1 MKHILEYLNFNPT
14 DDLSIEDMNRLKD
27 LGIMTKGQIDGYRR
41 QINGKRYLDSD
52 KSIGSG
58 YSDNI
63 YDIGFK
69 INSKLLYETDIYKLT
84 ELGLYLVSSNTQ
96 LKNGTL
102 MFSFSKY
109 FDRLNDCAIILSVGV
124 ASTYTD
130 TPIKFYVHSSLRK
143 SAQAY
148 GESASL
154 IKNFPDTVDMV
165 DSINTMVDYVI
176 NHIDLE
182 KTKEYIKLYSDNPVK
197 LQKISFPKK

>member
-58 YSDNI
+58 YSDDI

-109 FDRLNDCAIILSVGV
+109 FDRLNDCAIILSVNV
-124 ASTYTD
+124 TPTYTE

-148 GESASL
+148 QESAR
-154 IKNFPDTVDMV
+154 IIQHFPYTFDMIA
-165 DSINTMVDYVI
+165 SINTMVDYVI

-197 LQKISFPKK
+197 LQKMSFPKK